1 MKSDINE
8 LDSGLKINGARSRHY
23 FDPIEDGIEAIRQGQ
38 IIIVVDDEDRENE
51 GDLVMAAEKVTP
63 EAINFMATHGRG
75 LICLPM
81 TDERLD
87 QLQLNDMVQNN
98 TATFNTAFTVSID
111 ARHGI
116 TTGISAF
123 DRATTIMVALDQNS
137 RPEDL
142 ARPGHVFPL
151 RAKPGGVLK
160 RAGQTEASVDLAR
173 LAGLKQAG
181 VICEI
186 MDHDGQMMR
195 VPRLYEFKR
204 QFGLK
209 MITVADLI
217 EFRTRQE
224 KLVELIAETR
234 MPTRFGQFRCFV
246 YRDTVHGEE
255 HLALVLGDIS
265 PDQQVLV
272 RVHSECLT
280 GDVFHSLRCDCGQ
293 QLEAALTQITRNG
306 SGILLYMRQEGRG
319 IGLGNK
325 LRAYALQDQGL
336 DTVEANMC
344 LGFQADERSYG
355 IGAQILKDLNATQLR
370 LMTNNPRKYVGLS
383 GYGLRITERIPLE
396 IPPNS
401 ENRFY
406 LDTKRKKLGHLLHS
420 HEAYDQETERK

>member
-1 MKSDINE
+1 MITE
-8 LDSGLKINGARSRHY
+8 QSGAGEQGRRSSHF
-23 FDPIEDGIEAIRQGQ
+23 FDPIEDGIDAIGRGE

-51 GDLVMAAEKVTP
+51 GDLVMAAEKITP

-75 LICLPM
+75 LVCLPM
-81 TDERLD
+81 TDDRLNR
-87 QLQLNDMVQNN
+87 LQLNDMVQNN
-98 TATFNTAFTVSID
+98 TATFSTAFTVSID
-111 ARHGI
+111 ARYGI
-116 TTGISAF
+116 STGISAF
-123 DRATTIMVALDQNS
+123 DRARTIQVAMDDDS
-137 RPEDL
+137 KPEDL
-142 ARPGHVFPL
+142 ARPGHIFPL

-173 LAGLKQAG
+173 LAGLKPAG

-186 MDHDGQMMR
+186 MDVDGQMMR
-195 VPRLYEFKR
+195 VQKLYEFKQ
-204 QFGLK
+204 QFDLK

-217 EFRTRQE
+217 EYRTRRE
-224 KLVELIAETR
+224 KLVELVAETR
-234 MPTRFGQFRCFV
+234 MPTRFGLYRCVV
-246 YRDTVHGEE
+246 YRDTIHGEE
-255 HLALVLGDIS
+255 HLALILGDIS
-265 PDQQVLV
+265 PNEPALV

-293 QLEAALTQITRNG
+293 QLEAALTQINRNG

-355 IGAQILKDLNATQLR
+355 IGAQILRDLNVSQLR
-370 LMTNNPRKYVGLS
+370 LMTNNPRKFVGLS
-383 GYGLRITERIPLE
+383 GYGLRIIERIPLE
-396 IPPNS
+396 IPPND

-406 LDTKRKKLGHLLHS
+406 LDTKRKKLGHLLHC
-420 HEAYDQETERK
+420 HEAIDQGTERT